1 MQGFIGRR
9 IPLFLRR
16 ALTMLP
22 GPGRARRSACRPPA
36 SLVISQVV
44 LSFGIPFA
52 LVPLVLLTAP
62 GRHHGRAGEPAARPP
77 LAAAGVAALIIALNA
92 CLLATRCCEDQHAI
106 SPP

>member
-1 MQGFIGRR
+1 MQGFINRR

-22 GPGRARRSACRPPA
+22 ALVVLELGLPTTA

-52 LVPLVLLTAP
+52 LVPLVVLTRRKDVMGPLVNRRLTTAVASLITVMIIVLNVYLLYATF
-62 GRHHGRAGEPAARPP
+62 AG
-77 LAAAGVAALIIALNA
+77 
-92 CLLATRCCEDQHAI
+92 
-106 SPP
+106 